1 MKSEQFKSVYLA
13 DQYASFSSQKD
24 VHSLSSNARLSE
36 AQKRAQAF
44 VDRCEQVEKQNNEQ
58 EKEALQRMQWE
69 EMKTVFEF
77 TKK

>member
-1 MKSEQFKSVYLA
+1 MFTFNTQN
-13 DQYASFSSQKD
+13 D
-24 VHSLSSNARLSE
+24 VEGLSSKGRLSE

-58 EKEALQRMQWE
+58 EKETLQRMQWE
-69 EMKTVFEF
+69 EMKTVFNF